1 MADSIVGGLKGWRVT
16 GYPSPDAREPEPS
29 THFDPRMN
37 LTLRDMYHLSG
48 DDKTGE
54 RVLPLLVA
62 EDPKAG
68 I

>member
-1 MADSIVGGLKGWRVT
+1 L
-16 GYPSPDAREPEPS
+16 ARYRPPVARCTRAWPS

>member
-1 MADSIVGGLKGWRVT
+1 
-16 GYPSPDAREPEPS
+16 
-29 THFDPRMN
+29 MN